1 MMKKGKGPIISA
13 STLKHDFDRRSFF
26 IGAIQGGIGVLLA
39 VRMGYIVLAEGDK
52 YTVESESNRV
62 NLTLIPP
69 RRGWILDR
77 NGAPL
82 ASNRAD
88 FRVDVIPERL
98 KDADATVDQLGK
110 LLELRPDRIS
120 DIKEKIK
127 QSRGF
132 QPIEIA
138 SGLEYDQFA
147 AVGVRLPDMQGVV
160 PQRGFSRFYPTA
172 SSVGHLI
179 GYVGPANAEEY
190 AEEDRNPLLV
200 TPGYKI
206 GKDGLEKQFE
216 QELRGIPGAR
226 RVEVTASGRI
236 VRDLETREDVQGD
249 PVRLT
254 IDGPLQDYAARR
266 IGLESGS
273 VVVMDCD
280 SGDLLC
286 MASMPSFD
294 PNSFSDGIG
303 SVEYSML
310 RENDRVPLRN
320 KVLQG
325 LYPPGSTVKPMH
337 CMAFLREGID
347 PEETIVC
354 GGGRRIGNRFFN
366 CWSNHGVVNMA
377 KAIYQSC
384 DSYFYHFAQKVGFD
398 KVASMAKYL
407 GLGQEFPLP
416 VNTQFYGTVPTSE
429 WKLKKFGNAWQPYDT
444 VNASIGQ
451 GYYLASP
458 LQLAVMST
466 RLATGRHVE
475 PRLAMNVEAK
485 GFDQVD
491 FPEDQVAYIRQAM
504 SDVVNGPGTAGR
516 GRLPLENVMM
526 AGKTGTAQVVSLSIS
541 DGKSGPWKY
550 RDHGLFVFFA
560 PTDKPKYAGA
570 VVIEHGGGSGAAY
583 PIARDVMTF
592 MFDPQKGMDALLAM
606 EKQWGGTA
614 QQRLEARY
622 AAYAAERGATVVPPP
637 RRDEDIF
644 DQVEAEA
651 RIAAT
656 QSQEIGEDFVAP
668 RPNPTAA
675 GTPPPDPVAPAGTTP
690 LQPAP
695 TPGTAPPPAAASA
708 NATPVAGQPSPA
720 ATPTATSPSRPQP

>member
-1 MMKKGKGPIISA
+1 MKRFFKLGSRTQKRGPLLNA
-13 STLKHDFDRRSFF
+13 STLRHKFDRRAVV
-26 IGAIQGGIGVLLA
+26 IGGIQGGVGVLLA
-39 VRMGYIVLAEGDK
+39 VRMGYLAIAENEK
-52 YTVESESNRV
+52 YRLESESNRV
-62 NLTLIPP
+62 NLSLIPP

-98 KDADATVDQLGK
+98 AEPDKIIDQIGDLLALEPNRIADLKTQVSQGK
-110 LLELRPDRIS
+110 
-120 DIKEKIK
+120 
-127 QSRGF
+127 GF
-132 QPIEIA
+132 APIEVA
-138 SGLEYDQFA
+138 SGLDYEQFA
-147 AVGVRLPDMQGVV
+147 ALSVRLPDMQGVV

-190 AEEDRNPLLV
+190 AEADRNPLLV

-216 QELRGIPGAR
+216 EELRGIPGAR
-226 RVEVTASGRI
+226 RVEVTAGGRV
-236 VRDLETREDVQGD
+236 VRDLETREDIQGD

-273 VVVMDCD
+273 VVVMDCE

-303 SVEYSML
+303 SVEYAML
-310 RENDRVPLRN
+310 SENDRVPLRN
-320 KVLQG
+320 KVLKG

-337 CMAFLREGID
+337 AMAFMHEGID
-347 PEETIVC
+347 PNESIIC

-366 CWSNHGVVNMA
+366 CWSNHGRVDMA
-377 KAIYQSC
+377 KGIYQSC

-398 KVASMAKYL
+398 KVADYARRF
-407 GLGQEFPLP
+407 GLGQEFDLP
-416 VNTQFYGTVPTSE
+416 VASQFYGTVPDPA
-429 WKLKKFGNAWQPYDT
+429 WKLKKYGQQWQPYDT

-458 LQLAVMST
+458 LQLAVMAT
-466 RLATGRHVE
+466 RIATGRHFE
-475 PRLAMNVEAK
+475 PALIKTDKQKPAPSLDFK
-485 GFDQVD
+485 PDQI
-491 FPEDQVAYIRQAM
+491 AYIRKAM

-516 GRLPLENVMM
+516 ARLPLENVLI

-541 DGKSGPWKY
+541 NGKTGPWKY
-550 RDHGLFVFFA
+550 RDHGLFIFFA
-560 PTDKPKYAGA
+560 PFDNPRYAGA
-570 VVIEHGGGSGAAY
+570 VVIEHGGGSGSAY

-592 MFDPQKGMDALLAM
+592 MFDPQKGLDALTAL
-606 EKQWGGTA
+606 EKEWGGTA
-614 QQRLEARY
+614 QQRLQRRY
-622 AAYAAERGATVVPPP
+622 AEYARAAGEAIPASPPAD
-637 RRDEDIF
+637 REIQARVD
-644 DQVEAEA
+644 AEA
-651 RIAAT
+651 RLEAQRSEEFARKNPRRVRRPD
-656 QSQEIGEDFVAP
+656 GE
-668 RPNPTAA
+668 
-675 GTPPPDPVAPAGTTP
+675 APAD
-690 LQPAP
+690 
-695 TPGTAPPPAAASA
+695 SA
-708 NATPVAGQPSPA
+708 QPSSEG
-720 ATPTATSPSRPQP
+720 TQ

>member
-1 MMKKGKGPIISA
+1 MGIFGKRRRPRNGPAVTA
-13 STLKHDFDRRSFF
+13 SRLKDTFDRRSVV
-26 IGAIQGGIGVLLA
+26 IGGVQGGIAVLLA
-39 VRMGYIVLAEGDK
+39 VRMGYIAIAENEK
-52 YTVESESNRV
+52 YRLEAESNRV

-88 FRVDVIPERL
+88 FRVDVIPERMPNP
-98 KDADATVDQLGK
+98 DATIDKVGSLLG
-110 LLELRPDRIS
+110 LEADRIA
-120 DIKEKIK
+120 DIKEEIAT
-127 QSRGF
+127 SRGF
-132 QPIEIA
+132 APVEVA
-138 SGLEYDQFA
+138 SGLDYEQFA
-147 AVGVRLPDMQGVV
+147 ALSVRLPDLQGVI
-160 PQRGFSRFYPTA
+160 PQRGFSRFYPTGP
-172 SSVGHLI
+172 SVGHLI

-216 QELRGIPGAR
+216 QALRGVPGAR
-226 RVEVTASGRI
+226 RVEVTAGGRI

-249 PVRLT
+249 PVKLT

-280 SGDLLC
+280 TGDLLC

-303 SVEYSML
+303 SVEYAML
-310 RENDRVPLRN
+310 RDDDRVPLRN
-320 KVLQG
+320 KVLKG

-337 CMAFLREGID
+337 CMAFFEEGID
-347 PEETIVC
+347 PNQTITC

-366 CWSNHGVVNMA
+366 CWSNHGTVDMA

-384 DSYFYHFAQKVGFD
+384 DSYFYHFAQVVGFD
-398 KVASMAKYL
+398 KVAAMAKSL

-416 VNTQFYGTVPTSE
+416 VTSQFYGTVPTSE
-429 WKLKKFGNAWQPYDT
+429 WKLNKFGQAWQPYDT

-451 GYYLASP
+451 GYYLTSP
-458 LQLAVMST
+458 LQLAVMSA
-466 RLATGRHVE
+466 RLATGKHLT
-475 PRLAMNVEAK
+475 PRLVIGNEK
-485 GFDQVD
+485 PRPKSFNFPDDQI
-491 FPEDQVAYIRQAM
+491 AYIRQAM

-516 GRLPLENVMM
+516 GRLPFDDIQM
-526 AGKTGTAQVVSLSIS
+526 AGKTGTAQVVSLRIS
-541 DGKSGPWKY
+541 DGRSGPWKY

-560 PTDKPKYAGA
+560 PVDKPKYAGA

-592 MFDPQKGMDALLAM
+592 LFDPAKGMDALRAL
-606 EKQWGGTA
+606 EEQWGGTA
-614 QQRLEARY
+614 QERLEKRY
-622 AAYAAERGATVVPPP
+622 AAYATERGAEVPVQR

-651 RIAAT
+651 RLEAVRT
-656 QSQEIGEDFVAP
+656 QEQGSEFVAP
-668 RPNPTAA
+668 RPNP
-675 GTPPPDPVAPAGTTP
+675 GAP
-690 LQPAP
+690 PAP
-695 TPGTAPPPAAASA
+695 R
-708 NATPVAGQPSPA
+708 PSPGA
-720 ATPTATSPSRPQP
+720 EE